1 MDDMKDFISE
11 EFVKQRIHVQ
21 HVLKVFTLDELA
33 RSCQALLFD
42 LSTKF
47 VFLQNYAGKNLT
59 TDVVTEIRHEV
70 DVMAYG
76 KDMAL
81 VRISFDEN
89 CRR

>member
-1 MDDMKDFISE
+1 MKNFIVE
-11 EFVKQRIHVQ
+11 EFVKQRKYMQ
-21 HVLKVFTLDELA
+21 HVLEVFTLDELA
-33 RSCQALLFD
+33 RSSQALLFD

-47 VFLQNYAGKNLT
+47 VFLQSYAGKNLT
-59 TDVVTEIRHEV
+59 TDAVTEIRHEV

-81 VRISFDEN
+81 FRISFDEK